1 MSVKIKICGLTRPQ
15 DIEYV
20 NEALPDFIGF
30 VFAKSK
36 RQITAEIAEE
46 LRKPLD
52 SRISAV
58 GVFVNE
64 DMDMITSLCKNG
76 IIDLVQLHG
85 DESSYYIESLS
96 QKINNPIIKAVRVK
110 DSKSVKTA
118 STLPCNYLLLDTYS
132 GNEYGGTGKAF
143 DWSLISV
150 PAKPFFLAGGI
161 SAENAQT
168 AIRNIKPY
176 CLDVSSGV
184 ETDSFKDRNKILNI
198 VNLVRSVK

>member
-36 RQITAEIAEE
+36 RQVTAEAAER

-52 SRISAV
+52 SRIHAV

-64 DMDMITSLCKNG
+64 NTDMITSLCKNG
-76 IIDLVQLHG
+76 IIDFVQLHG
-85 DESSYYIESLS
+85 DESSKYIESLR

-110 DSKSVKTA
+110 DSESVKA
-118 STLPCNYLLLDTYS
+118 ACSLPCDYLLLDTYL
-132 GNEYGGTGKAF
+132 GNEYGGTGKTF
-143 DWSLISV
+143 DWRLISDT
-150 PAKPFFLAGGI
+150 AKPFFLAGGI
-161 SAENAQT
+161 SAGNAKT